1 MGKSA
6 KFLIPLGLFIVLAGL
21 LFYGLFQDPS
31 EVPSPL
37 IGKPAPQFELPVLNE
52 PGSTVSDEILK
63 GKVSLVNVWASWC
76 VSCRAEHAE
85 LMRLSRELE
94 DVQILGLNWKDETA
108 DAMRM
113 LRLSGD
119 PYLVSA
125 YDPDN
130 RVGIHWGVYGAPETF
145 LVDADGII
153 CYKKIGPVGPGTWE
167 SELAP
172 NVDLTTKKCKTSS

>member
-1 MGKSA
+1 
-6 KFLIPLGLFIVLAGL
+6 
-21 LFYGLFQDPS
+21 
-31 EVPSPL
+31 
-37 IGKPAPQFELPVLNE
+37 
-52 PGSTVSDEILK
+52 
-63 GKVSLVNVWASWC
+63 
-76 VSCRAEHAE
+76 
-85 LMRLSRELE
+85 MRLSRELE